1 MSATVHRLARPDAL
15 LTKQQLAAHLD
26 RSTRW
31 IEIRVQAGMPSI
43 DPTVRFPHRRFRLA
57 DVEQWL
63 AAGSPAPP
71 RQQTD
76 HDRVVSLEAEVARL
90 AAIVERLERRG

>member
-31 IEIRVQAGMPSI
+31 IEMRVREGMPSEE
-43 DPTVRFPHRRFRLA
+43 PTTRFPHRRFKLA
-57 DVEQWL
+57 DVEAWL
-63 AAGSPAPP
+63 ANSEP
-71 RQQTD
+71 RP
-76 HDRVVSLEAEVARL
+76 DRLSILEAQVARL
-90 AAIVERLERRG
+90 TATVERLERRTA